1 MQNNIFIFPPEQWL
15 ATAATNGAVVLWN
28 IQKSI
33 KLKQET
39 VYYDHKR
46 TVNKVIR
53 ENCVLS
59 LLISLSS
66 SCMFQVTFHGSEQNM
81 LLSGS
86 QDGTMKYFDIR
97 MKVAAM
103 TFVRLEVVYLHTL
116 TLFSSVC
123 FAIFSE

>member
-1 MQNNIFIFPPEQWL
+1 M

-103 TFVRLEVVYLHTL
+103 TFVRLEACV
-116 TLFSSVC
+116 
-123 FAIFSE
+123 FAYVDTFF